1 MDSTAKVNKLSPI
14 ATDSQWSTEPPTQ
27 PGCYWFRRESTSRAL
42 MVEVRMTNGELTVW
56 WPNEDQPVANLNGF
70 WRGPMRRLSDLKGWS
85 GRRTPG
91 E

>member
-1 MDSTAKVNKLSPI
+1 MPESD
-14 ATDSQWSTEPPTQ
+14 ATPTH
-27 PGCYWFRRESTSRAL
+27 PGWYWFQPETAARAL
-42 MVEVRMTNGELTVW
+42 MVEVRLTDGQLTVW
-56 WPNEDQPVANLNGF
+56 WPNEDQPVGKLNGF